1 MKRREFMLLGGAAAA
16 WPLAT
21 VAEQSLKPVIGFLG
35 VESAN
40 SYELRLRAFRRGLSE
55 TGHIEG
61 QNVSIEYRWA
71 EGQHDRF
78 PALLADLVRRN
89 VTVIVAVGGTPP
101 ALAAKAATTTIPVV
115 FVTAGDPIALGL
127 VASLKDRVAT
137 SPA

>member
-1 MKRREFMLLGGAAAA
+1 MQFDQLTRREFITLLGGAAAA
-16 WPLAT
+16 WPLT
-21 VAEQSLKPVIGFLG
+21 TLAEQSLKPVIGFLG

-40 SYELRLRAFRRGLSE
+40 SYETRLRAFRRGLSE

-101 ALAAKAATTTIPVV
+101 AL
-115 FVTAGDPIALGL
+115 GDNDD
-127 VASLKDRVAT
+127 SSRVCDIG
-137 SPA
+137 

>member
-16 WPLAT
+16 WPLTA
-21 VAEQSLKPVIGFLG
+21 VAQQPPQPVIGFLG

-55 TGHIEG
+55 TDHIEG

-101 ALAAKAATTTIPVV
+101 AL
-115 FVTAGDPIALGL
+115 GDNDD
-127 VASLKDRVAT
+127 SSRVCDIG
-137 SPA
+137 

>member
-61 QNVSIEYRWA
+61 QI
-71 EGQHDRF
+71 
-78 PALLADLVRRN
+78 
-89 VTVIVAVGGTPP
+89 I
-101 ALAAKAATTTIPVV
+101 
-115 FVTAGDPIALGL
+115 
-127 VASLKDRVAT
+127 DRVSLGGGPTRSISSAT
-137 SPA
+137 C